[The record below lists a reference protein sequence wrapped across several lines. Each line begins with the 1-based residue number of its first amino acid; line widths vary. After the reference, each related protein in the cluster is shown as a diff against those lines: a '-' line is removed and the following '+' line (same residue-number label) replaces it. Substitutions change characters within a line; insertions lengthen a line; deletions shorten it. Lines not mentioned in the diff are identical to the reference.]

1 MHSKCSTKIEI
12 NKVGIE
18 FTKKKITAYG
28 GFSLLALFFE
38 RIKLKSFL
46 EETIPVKERSPNSI
60 GIYSKVLAYIL
71 MIYAGG
77 NRFSHLLYLGC
88 QGILSKLFGVGR
100 LPLAP
105 TTLSRLFKKIKTMKE
120 VEAMSEGLWGYLWE
134 LIAWKEIKEDWL
146 TFDSTVIERYGKQ
159 EGVKKG
165 YNPKKKGR
173 GSHSPLLAF
182 LNRSKYVVNL
192 WNRPGNVASWNNI
205 NGFFDS
211 TFQRVKTYIK
221 IKGVIADSG
230 FYIRKFIERLEQ
242 NELTYIIAARLYKPL
257 QGKVYAQQ
265 EWEQIG
271 EGLWITEFMFR
282 HDDWRRDRRYIAIR
296 QDIKRRQHAMGKTL
310 SLFRDDFDIRD
321 YRFSVWITNS
331 EEEPYEV
338 WKKCRPRANDENT
351 VKELK
356 EDFALG
362 GFSMKKFYST
372 EAAMLI
378 RVLIYNL
385 FVLFRYEILAQKEK
399 TQRLKTLRYKY
410 FVMPAQLGG
419 DGKKLILRISVFTQ
433 KLKSKLIYLYNRIHQ
448 YSPYGHAK
456 CTAFG

>member
-1 MHSKCSTKIEI
+1 MQSKCTTEIEI

-28 GFSLLALFFE
+28 GFSLLASFFE
-38 RIKLKSFL
+38 RIKLREFL
-46 EETIPVKERSPNSI
+46 EEVIPVRESSPNSV
-60 GIYSKVLAYIL
+60 GIYSKLLAYIL

-88 QGILSKLFGVGR
+88 QGILSKLFAAGR

-105 TTLSRLFKKIKTMKE
+105 TTLSRLFKKIQTMKE
-120 VEAMSEGLWGYLWE
+120 VEAMAEGLWGYLSK
-134 LIAWKEIKEDWL
+134 LIPWQEIKEDWL

-182 LNRSKYVVNL
+182 LNKSKYVVNL

-205 NGFFDS
+205 NGFFES
-211 TFQRVKTYIK
+211 TFQRLKVLIT

-230 FYIRKFIERLEQ
+230 FYNRKFIELLQ
-242 NELTYIIAARLYKPL
+242 QYKLTYIIAARLYKPL
-257 QGKVYAQQ
+257 QRKVYAQQ
-265 EWEQIG
+265 EWQQIA
-271 EGLWITEFMFR
+271 EGLWITEFRFR
-282 HDDWRRDRRYIAIR
+282 HDEWKSEERYIAVR
-296 QDIKRRQHAMGKTL
+296 QDIKKRQHAMGKTL
-310 SLFRDDFDIRD
+310 LLFHNDFDLKD

-331 EEEPYEV
+331 EDKPYDV
-338 WKKCRPRANDENT
+338 WKMCRPRANDENT
-351 VKELK
+351 IKELK

-362 GFSMKKFYST
+362 GFSMKHFYST

-385 FVLFRYEILAQKEK
+385 FVLFRYEILGQKEK

-410 FVMPAQLGG
+410 LVMPAQLGG
-419 DGKKLILRISVFTQ
+419 DGRNLILRIAVFTQ
-433 KLKSKLIYLYNRIHQ
+433 NLQSKLFYLYNRIQQ
-448 YSPYGHAK
+448 YSPYEDAN
-456 CTAFG
+456 CSAFG

>member
-1 MHSKCSTKIEI
+1 MQSKCTTKIEI

-18 FTKKKITAYG
+18 FTAKKITAYG
-28 GFSLLALFFE
+28 GFSLLASFFN
-38 RIKLKSFL
+38 RIKLKDFL
-46 EETIPVKERSPNSI
+46 EEVIPVAERSPNSI
-60 GIYSKVLAYIL
+60 GIYSKLLAYIL

-88 QGILSKLFGVGR
+88 QTILSDLFGVVR

-105 TTLSRLFKKIKTMKE
+105 TTLSRLFRKMGTMKE
-120 VEAMSEGLWGYLWE
+120 VEAMSEGIWRYLSG
-134 LIAWKEIKEDWL
+134 LIPWQQIREDWL

-159 EGVKKG
+159 EGVKRG

-173 GSHSPLLAF
+173 GSHSPLLGF

-205 NGFFDS
+205 VGFFES
-211 TFQRVKTYIK
+211 TFQRINPYIT

-230 FYIRKFIERLEQ
+230 FYIRKFIDLLEQ
-242 NELTYIIAARLYKPL
+242 KGLTYIIAARLYRPL
-257 QGKVYAQQ
+257 QRKVYAQQ
-265 EWEQIG
+265 KWEHIA
-271 EGLWITEFMFR
+271 EGIWITEFRFR
-282 HDDWRRDRRYIAIR
+282 HDDWKTEERYIAVR

-310 SLFRDDFDIRD
+310 SLFHDDFDTRD

-331 EEEPYEV
+331 EDTPYEV
-338 WKKCRPRANDENT
+338 WKMCRPRANDENT
-351 VKELK
+351 IKELK

-362 GFSMKKFYST
+362 GFSMKQFYCT

-385 FVLFRYEILAQKEK
+385 FVLFRHEILGQKEK

-410 FVMPAQLGG
+410 LVLPAQLGA
-419 DGKKLILRISVFTQ
+419 DGKKLILRLSVFTP
-433 KLKSKLIYLYNRIHQ
+433 KLQSKLIYLYNRIQH
-448 YSPYGHAK
+448 YCPHEYVK
-456 CTAFG
+456 CSAFG